1 MKYLRLVFYAFIFFA
16 FIYLFILGNRDVT
29 ITQSFMQMIN
39 SNDEQTRLTAIIIF
53 SEIEDDKVQSVLENY
68 FLRSKDVERIAI
80 IYSLFRHDGKFE
92 QEFIESIPIDEQ
104 EIKKLLFLDSP
115 QGSHLRAPYLR
126 IIKSVGDLAMH
137 NDTAL
142 DKLKL
147 IYRHSDGWRSAFD
160 LSFISFAVTS
170 RIVTGMGS
178 SLPLTNLA
186 S

>member
-16 FIYLFILGNRDVT
+16 LIYLFFLGNRDVT

-39 SNDEQTRLTAIIIF
+39 SNDEKTRLTAIIIF
-53 SEIEDDKVQSVLENY
+53 SEIEDDKVQSVLVNY
-68 FLRSKDVERIAI
+68 FPSSKDVERIAI

-92 QEFIESIPIDEQ
+92 QKFIESIPIDEQ

-147 IYRHSDGWRSAFD
+147 IYRHSDGWQGDSILEMIMSAERSRGKNTD
-160 LSFISFAVTS
+160 LLLDT
-170 RIVTGMGS
+170 
-178 SLPLTNLA
+178 L
-186 S
+186 